1 MFAKISGGKLAATA
15 LLLLSLLVCAPI
27 AFGQG
32 HGGGHGRGGGH
43 GGGRPSIVGLPNAT
57 PGIPESPRG
66 RGRYSDPGIPRGR
79 IYRSRI
85 FRHTH
90 HDNRN
95 PFPGIPRRR
104 RVRRHH
110 HNH

>member
-1 MFAKISGGKLAATA
+1 MFAKIFGGKSVATV
-15 LLLLSLLVCAPI
+15 LLLLSMLIGAPV

-32 HGGGHGRGGGH
+32 HGHGRGNGH
-43 GGGRPSIVGLPNAT
+43 GMGRPDVVGLPNAT

-66 RGRYSDPGIPRGR
+66 RGRNFPRVTPRGP
-79 IYRSRI
+79 IDRSGI
-85 FRHTH
+85 FRRAH

-95 PFPGIPRRR
+95 PFPGVPRRR